1 MDAYVLLMVKILYSI
16 YIAGRI
22 NIDTIIELSDIFI
35 RGRKYRGRLISK
47 CIGGSGANIAIAI
60 ARFNRGFRL
69 KLIATIGSDN
79 AEYIISTLASEGID
93 TSGISIYGKS
103 SGEAYVFIDRNREAT
118 VVTIP
123 NANEYPPDP
132 GRYMNIDR
140 IDAIVLANTSRETA
154 LNLIDIANRKGATIF
169 LDPGTSWFKVDDL
182 ANIENEC
189 FILPNRYEFIEI
201 FGFDIDAHPQN
212 LRNLETNCSIIV
224 KLGAEGA
231 IAIDRRSGSIIRV
244 SPLNLE
250 GLGLD
255 AKTTAGCGDVFTGVF
270 AAKYLEDKNI
280 LSAIEYASIAA
291 GLKRSKIASSD
302 APTRDEIEKAL
313 ANVRGK
319 GLINMIISK
328 I

>member
-1 MDAYVLLMVKILYSI
+1 MCNI

-22 NIDTIIELSDIFI
+22 NIDTIIELSDVFI

-69 KLIATIGSDN
+69 KLIATIGSDH
-79 AEYIISTLASEGID
+79 AEYIVSVLASEGID
-93 TSGISIYGKS
+93 TSCLSIYGKS
-103 SGEAYVFIDRNREAT
+103 SGEAYVFIDKNREAT
-118 VVTIP
+118 IVTIP

-132 GRYMNIDR
+132 GRYINIDR
-140 IDAIVLANTSRETA
+140 MDAVVLANTTRETA

-169 LDPGTSWFKVDDL
+169 LDPGVSWFRVDDL

-201 FGFDIDAHPQN
+201 FGFDIDVHPQN
-212 LRNLETNCSIIV
+212 LRNLETRCSIIV

-231 IAIDRRSGSIIRV
+231 IAIDRRSGKIIRV

-270 AAKYLEDKNI
+270 VAKYLEDKSI

-291 GLKRSKIASSD
+291 GLKRSRISSSD

-313 ANVRGK
+313 VSVRRK
-319 GLINMIISK
+319 NLINMIISE